1 MGTLREDEM
10 RWFHWVI
17 CTCVASAASV
27 ALGDRDFQA
36 ELIEAAKDRTKVHVV
51 YTPDYVA
58 LDYPGG
64 DVPEG
69 TGVCTDVV
77 IRAYRKLGVDLQVL
91 VHEDMKKAFS
101 KYPTHWG
108 AAKPDRNIDHRR
120 VPNLQTFFKRQG
132 ASLPVSREASRY
144 EPGDLVTWNL
154 NPKGWLPHIGVV
166 IDAKSQDGKRRLI
179 VHNMGGGTVA
189 EDILFRFPITGH
201 YRFIPGVT
209 TR

>member
-1 MGTLREDEM
+1 M
-10 RWFHWVI
+10 RWLLLVVGGLVGGSFSDAI
-17 CTCVASAASV
+17 A
-27 ALGDRDFQA
+27 GRDYRA
-36 ELIEAAKDRTKVHVV
+36 ELIEAAKARTKVHVV

-77 IRAYRKLGVDLQVL
+77 IRAYRKLGIDLQVL

-101 KYPTHWG
+101 SYPTHWG
-108 AAKPDRNIDHRR
+108 AKRPDRNIDHRR

-132 ASLPVSREASRY
+132 ASLSPSREAGRY
-144 EPGDLVTWNL
+144 QAGDLVTWNL

-166 IDAKSQDGKRRLI
+166 IDQRSTDGKRPLI

-209 TR
+209 KR